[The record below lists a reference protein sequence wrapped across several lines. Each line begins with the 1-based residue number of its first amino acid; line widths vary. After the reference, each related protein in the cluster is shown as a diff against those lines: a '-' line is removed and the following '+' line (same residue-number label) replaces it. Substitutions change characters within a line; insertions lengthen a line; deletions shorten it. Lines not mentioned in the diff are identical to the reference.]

1 MARTSP
7 LHWIGVTFL
16 FIAFIL
22 LLVTSISAPV
32 IPDIAIL
39 KVLLSN
45 SSDIRRASV
54 TFGSFGHCVLDVAP
68 VTTDQDYCYPRSIGY
83 KPADVMATIDGKT
96 PFPSLVVNQCPVV
109 EAKRKKKKKG
119 RRLILMNEKKRHRV
133 QQSSGG

>member
-7 LHWIGVTFL
+7 LHWIGVAFL

-22 LLVTSISAPV
+22 LLVTSISSPV

-96 PFPSLVVNQCPVV
+96 PPPLPPDGESMP
-109 EAKRKKKKKG
+109 RG
-119 RRLILMNEKKRHRV
+119 RSEEKKEEKRAKANFD
-133 QQSSGG
+133 Q